1 MAVHIPN
8 FSDLLNSVPSPLD
21 QAKQKLALQN
31 LQTESQ
37 FNQFKLNE
45 AQRQSQEEQAASD
58 TIRRH
63 NGDLEAALPELA
75 SAAPRLLPHF
85 AQLVREQ
92 KAADLN
98 RQTAD
103 FNRQLA
109 ARKAAEENY
118 KLHIGMPAEEV
129 QAGQPGVTRTPPAV
143 VPEGGTVAPLPMG
156 IPQGFMKDLPL
167 AQVTLP
173 AAPGQPEELVTPP
186 SQQQL
191 YRQKQKEAWDKSAL
205 EIQQKRQEE
214 QNKADI
220 EIATKT
226 ALPIQL
232 RPGEGSYVNGVLRAY
247 QPTAEEADFE
257 KFYSG
262 WLEDNN
268 KPRNAWTWQEAR
280 KLYANAK
287 KADTPPVP
295 GRDVPYSKDVQDQ
308 KIAIANAES
317 AGRSA
322 ANHPDP
328 IGDFT
333 KTGEDF
339 LSTIPKQWQPTV
351 RKIAAYDED
360 PAKVT
365 TMRGGMRETVM
376 QWVNQYNPEY
386 KADQFAIRR
395 PTRQAFTT
403 GTQGQQ
409 INAINTAIGHIGL
422 IPKLAAAMKN
432 GSFVPGNEV
441 YNTVKTAF
449 GSDAVTNFDTLKDA
463 LSGEVASVLAKGGA
477 TVSGIADAKAH
488 IKNASSP
495 EQLTGY
501 VKTLLPIMG
510 SKLNEFNFQYHQAMG
525 ANDPWQALSPESKAT
540 LSGFGVNPN
549 DLMGNGNAG
558 ASAPAKNPFR

>member
-1 MAVHIPN
+1 
-8 FSDLLNSVPSPLD
+8 
-21 QAKQKLALQN
+21 
-31 LQTESQ
+31 
-37 FNQFKLNE
+37 
-45 AQRQSQEEQAASD
+45 
-58 TIRRH
+58 
-63 NGDLEAALPELA
+63 
-75 SAAPRLLPHF
+75 
-85 AQLVREQ
+85 
-92 KAADLN
+92 
-98 RQTAD
+98 
-103 FNRQLA
+103 
-109 ARKAAEENY
+109 
-118 KLHIGMPAEEV
+118 
-129 QAGQPGVTRTPPAV
+129 
-143 VPEGGTVAPLPMG
+143 MG

-191 YRQKQKEAWDKSAL
+191 YRQKQREAWDKSAM

-308 KIAIANAES
+308 KIAIANAE
-317 AGRSA
+317 
-322 ANHPDP
+322 ANAKQNQVPP
-328 IGDFT
+328 GDFA
-333 KTGEDF
+333 KTGEEF
-339 LSTIPKQWQPTV
+339 LATIPKEWRTTV
-351 RKIAAYDED
+351 QKIAAYDED

-365 TMRGGMRETVM
+365 TMRSGQREKVM

-409 INAINTAIGHIGL
+409 INAMNTALGHLDQIGNVIDALNH
-422 IPKLAAAMKN
+422 
-432 GSFVPGNEV
+432 GSFVPGNQA
-441 YNTVKTAF
+441 YDWLRTTF
-449 GSDAVTNFDTLKDA
+449 GSDAVTNFNNIKGAVAGELGKVLKGVVTE
-463 LSGEVASVLAKGGA
+463 GE
-477 TVSGIADAKAH
+477 IERMD
-488 IKNASSP
+488 KNIRTAGSP
-495 EQLTGY
+495 EQLRGAI
-501 VKTLLPIMG
+501 KTNIPIMG
-510 SKLNEFNFQYHQAMG
+510 SKLAALNYQYHQAMG
-525 ANDPWQALSPESKAT
+525 PNDPFSALSPDSKRVLT
-540 LSGFGVNPN
+540 KWGFNPEHPEVGGAGGGTVK
-549 DLMGNGNAG
+549 MKAPNGQIKDVPADQVEHYKKQG
-558 ASAPAKNPFR
+558 ASVVQ